1 MAKGISS
8 RVSSC
13 FTNPTSLACSYF
25 YPSVNACSYI
35 FLDFFIKE
43 TTVSGGF
50 LQILKTLSLTLMQP
64 LLKEASSITELE
76 LITIEF
82 YAICNFLLCKVNI
95 TELELITIEFY
106 AICNFLLCKVNGL
119 TSLNLLP
126 TDPCN
131 PGIFSIANQSPIMHL
146 LAMGSLLYT

>member
-1 MAKGISS
+1 M
-8 RVSSC
+8 
-13 FTNPTSLACSYF
+13 
-25 YPSVNACSYI
+25 
-35 FLDFFIKE
+35 
-43 TTVSGGF
+43 SGGF

-82 YAICNFLLCKVNI
+82 YAICNFLLCKVD
-95 TELELITIEFY
+95 
-106 AICNFLLCKVNGL
+106 GL

-131 PGIFSIANQSPIMHL
+131 PGIFSIANQSPVMHL
-146 LAMGSLLYT
+146 LAMGNLLYT